1 MAIRGQHMVHAGLH
15 AWVRLRGYRLAPR
28 DLTIGGGPL
37 NFWDAVPIWDSL
49 QLFSCDLTHYCRS
62 YGDVRLVPWLGAWF
76 DAGFRWDFLAGV
88 IAVVVLSSQSQ
99 TERETTQQAPRYISD
114 SVGCLVYMPC
124 NARLV
129 TVTPESAVCI
139 SDVGTLGC
147 SCRGIVS
154 SLVCMRNQW
163 SGAAHCIKC
172 IYLKGPQACN
182 HIYCHEI

>member
-1 MAIRGQHMVHAGLH
+1 M
-15 AWVRLRGYRLAPR
+15 
-28 DLTIGGGPL
+28 
-37 NFWDAVPIWDSL
+37 PIWDSL

-62 YGDVRLVPWLGAWF
+62 YGDVRLVPWLSAWF
-76 DAGFRWDFLAGV
+76 DAGLRSDFLAGV

-154 SLVCMRNQW
+154 SLVCMRSQW

>member
-1 MAIRGQHMVHAGLH
+1 MHG
-15 AWVRLRGYRLAPR
+15 
-28 DLTIGGGPL
+28 
-37 NFWDAVPIWDSL
+37 
-49 QLFSCDLTHYCRS
+49 
-62 YGDVRLVPWLGAWF
+62 F
-76 DAGFRWDFLAGV
+76 DAGFRWDFLADV

-154 SLVCMRNQW
+154 SLVCMRSQW

-182 HIYCHEI
+182 HI